1 MHKRNAR
8 TGEFQIY
15 IFRYSLGVYATI
27 RKKKLWALPILVIS
41 GNIELLGVKN
51 QKNVL
56 VFRLCCTAHISACN
70 NADVR
75 EYFFFYFLI
84 FF

>member
-27 RKKKLWALPILVIS
+27 RKKKKKLWALPILVIS

-51 QKNVL
+51 QKKKKRVG
-56 VFRLCCTAHISACN
+56 I
-70 NADVR
+70 
-75 EYFFFYFLI
+75 
-84 FF
+84 